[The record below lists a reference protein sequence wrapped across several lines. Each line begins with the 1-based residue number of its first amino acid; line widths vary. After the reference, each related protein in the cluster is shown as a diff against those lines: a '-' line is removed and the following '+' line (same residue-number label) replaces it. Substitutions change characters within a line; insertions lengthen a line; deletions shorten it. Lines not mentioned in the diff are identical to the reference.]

1 MPAASSRARRRGP
14 QTIDLALQGG
24 GSHGAFTWGVL
35 DRLLEEPW
43 LHFDGVSGTS
53 AGALNAA
60 VLATGLSEGGAS
72 GRRRAQAALRAF
84 WDDVA
89 ASGSCFGSA
98 QGGLLGLPGLP
109 ALSGLPGLAGM
120 SGMSAPSWLPELS
133 RLAGWNPAGL
143 WLAEFTRLF
152 SPYQFN
158 PLDINPL
165 REIVRRHVDID
176 AIRRGALAVFVNA
189 TAVRSGRPRIFHR
202 ADLSHEA
209 LLASACLPQLFR
221 AVELV
226 PAEGGAQAA
235 PEPYWDGGYSG
246 NPALWPLIYETAA
259 LDLVLVKIDPLAR
272 PGTPDT
278 PLEIH
283 DRVNE
288 ITFNAGLASEM
299 RAIAFVQKLHAEGR
313 IDTGHYKNLRLHM
326 VADEAAMA
334 ALPPSSKL
342 DTGRAFLQR
351 LHALGRRT
359 AEAWLAGDAKQLGRR
374 STLDVR
380 HIFLGE
386 TPPAAAA
393 AVAGPQATRPG
404 PRAKARQPGKPAQ
417 AAKQVAPARAA
428 RAASAPKEAAA
439 PAARRASAPRRRA

>member
-1 MPAASSRARRRGP
+1 MPSRRPATAASARHA
-14 QTIDLALQGG
+14 IDLALQGG

-35 DRLLEEPW
+35 DRLLEESW

-60 VLATGLSEGGAS
+60 VLATGLARGGPGG
-72 GRRRAQAALRAF
+72 GRARAQAVLRAF
-84 WDDVA
+84 WEDVA
-89 ASGSCFGSA
+89 TGGACFGSEH
-98 QGGLLGLPGLP
+98 GGTFGAASAALPAWSAWPAWSGLP
-109 ALSGLPGLAGM
+109 AGAI
-120 SGMSAPSWLPELS
+120 E
-133 RLAGWNPAGL
+133 WNPVSR
-143 WLAEFTRLF
+143 WMAEFTRLF

-165 REIVRRHVDID
+165 RDIVRRHVDIE
-176 AIRRGALAVFVNA
+176 AVKHGTLSVFVNA

-202 ADLSHEA
+202 GDLSHDA

-221 AVELV
+221 AVDI
-226 PAEGGAQAA
+226 PGAGGGE

-299 RAIAFVQKLHAEGR
+299 RAIAFVQKLHREGR
-313 IDTGHYKNLRLHM
+313 IDSGQYKNLRLHM

-342 DTGRAFLQR
+342 DTSRAFVHE

-359 AEAWLAGDAKQLGRR
+359 AERWLATDAKELGRR

-380 HIFLGE
+380 QVFLGE
-386 TPPAAAA
+386 SADAPGEPP
-393 AVAGPQATRPG
+393 
-404 PRAKARQPGKPAQ
+404 
-417 AAKQVAPARAA
+417 APARH
-428 RAASAPKEAAA
+428 SAGRRS
-439 PAARRASAPRRRA
+439 PAAVKPISAPRRRGRSTQP